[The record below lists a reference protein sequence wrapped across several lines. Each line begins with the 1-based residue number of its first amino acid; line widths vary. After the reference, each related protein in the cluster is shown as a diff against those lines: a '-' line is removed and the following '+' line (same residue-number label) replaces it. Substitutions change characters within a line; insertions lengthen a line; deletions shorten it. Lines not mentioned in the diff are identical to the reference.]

1 VLATVDVEGA
11 DKIAQAMPGT
21 RLDEFDSIAYA
32 SGLASDYVGVCHYR
46 RRPVF
51 TNITNCTAVKSVY

>member
-1 VLATVDVEGA
+1 MRVLATVDVEGA

-32 SGLASDYVGVCHYR
+32 SWLASDYVGVCVTTGAGQSL
-46 RRPVF
+46 P
-51 TNITNCTAVKSVY
+51 I